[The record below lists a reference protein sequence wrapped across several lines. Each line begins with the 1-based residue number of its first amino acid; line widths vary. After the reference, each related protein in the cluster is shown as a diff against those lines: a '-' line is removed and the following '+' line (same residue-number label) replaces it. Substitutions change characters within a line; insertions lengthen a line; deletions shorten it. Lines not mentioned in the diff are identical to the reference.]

1 MPPICVTANR
11 YIKGGVTTFMAQ
23 QRARHLLRSLSLAD
37 LSVLASSS
45 MAPAYSIA
53 AVMGLVVAA
62 AAAGAPFSIILSTI
76 PIALIAIGFMRLATA
91 KPSAGGAYT
100 WARVAFGDRTGW
112 FTAVLVI
119 IAYYFGTLASAVPA
133 GVYTVSALG
142 LLGVHVG
149 STPLAIAIAAIAWAM
164 FSTYFL
170 IIGARPTAL
179 ISAAFLAIEI
189 IALLVI
195 AGIALGRPF
204 AGTPPPGALPIG
216 ISIGA
221 TGLAGVIV
229 GAVLSIWVSAG
240 WEISTYS
247 SEESTGSAVT
257 PGAGSLIGL
266 LATMALVWFCM
277 VAFMHVGTVEGF
289 SAHRDDAL
297 AYVASRLGGGW
308 IAALMI
314 ANVLVSSAAAIW
326 TTMQVLSRAV
336 FAMGRDRLLPGV
348 LAHVHPK
355 YGSPYVAILVVAVPV
370 IVLLLVSGLIANA
383 QDELNLVVTGSSI
396 FVGATFVITGL
407 ACAFLHVQQ
416 PREQRHVMSGIAL
429 PTIGAL
435 WTLGF
440 LIYDVWKQQS
450 TFIQWIALAGIA
462 LAFIFAVTAG
472 RWAMS
477 YQSPMPY
484 KEEEGQS
491 RI

>member
-1 MPPICVTANR
+1 
-11 YIKGGVTTFMAQ
+11 MARIAQ
-23 QRARHLLRSLSLAD
+23 PQPRHLLRSLSLTD

-62 AAAGAPFSIILSTI
+62 AAAGAPFSVIISTI
-76 PIALIAIGFMRLATA
+76 PIALIAIGFMRLSIAR
-91 KPSAGGAYT
+91 PSAGGAYT
-100 WARVAFGDRTGW
+100 WARVAFGDRVGW
-112 FTAVLVI
+112 FTAVLVL
-119 IAYYFGTLASAVPA
+119 IAYYFGTLACAVPA
-133 GVYTVSALG
+133 GVYTVSALS
-142 LLGVHVG
+142 LLGIHLTN
-149 STPLAIAIAAIAWAM
+149 TPLAVAIAGILWAA

-179 ISAAFLAIEI
+179 ISAVFLAVEI
-189 IALLVI
+189 MALLLIAAIAL
-195 AGIALGRPF
+195 AHPF
-204 AGTPPPGALPIG
+204 TGTPSPGPLPIG
-216 ISIGA
+216 ITVGA

-247 SEESTGSAVT
+247 SEESTGSAIT

-297 AYVASRLGGGW
+297 AYVADRLGGGW

-314 ANVLVSSAAAIW
+314 ANVLVSSAAAVW

-336 FAMGRDRLLPGV
+336 FAMGRDGLLPGV
-348 LAHVHPK
+348 LASVHPK
-355 YGSPYVAILVVAVPV
+355 HGSPYVSIYVVAVPV
-370 IVLLLVSGLIANA
+370 VLLLLLSGFTASA
-383 QDELNLVVTGSSI
+383 QDTLNTVVTGSSI

-407 ACAFLHVQQ
+407 ACAFLHLGQA
-416 PREQRHVMSGIAL
+416 PEHRHVISGIVL

-440 LIYDVWKQQS
+440 LIYDVWKQQPA
-450 TFIQWIALAGIA
+450 FIQWMALAGVA
-462 LAFIFAVTAG
+462 VAFIFAVTAG

-477 YQSPMPY
+477 YQSSVTY
-484 KEEEGQS
+484 KEEEGRS